1 LPSQNKR
8 LKSNSKITKWGLFI
22 ILALIWGSSFE
33 LMKLGL
39 YQNND
44 FSKPVLTAY
53 QVAALRLFF
62 AGLIILPLGYKA
74 FKEIPT
80 EKRNYAILSG
90 LLGSFFPAFL
100 FCLAE
105 TKLDGSFAG
114 TLNSL
119 TPIFVLLVGFL
130 FFNLKPTQWQVIGIL
145 VSFVGSIA
153 LFFSKNGQT
162 GDLLYVAYIILATI
176 FYGLNV
182 NMVGKK
188 LKEVPSIK
196 IAALAFSFLTI
207 PSLIILLAT
216 HTHQLNFNDPVI
228 IKSISA
234 SAILGI
240 LGTTIASILF
250 YVLMKRAGGVFASAV
265 TYGIPFVAM
274 FWDIIHNMPT
284 NIWIW
289 LSLLIILSGIFI
301 TNRKREQS

>member
-1 LPSQNKR
+1 MKG
-8 LKSNSKITKWGLFI
+8 NSTVIKWGLFI

-39 YQNND
+39 YENND
-44 FSKPVLTAY
+44 FTKPVLSAY

-62 AGLIILPLGYKA
+62 AGLIILPFGYKA
-74 FKEIPT
+74 FKEIPSQ
-80 EKRNYAILSG
+80 KRNYAILSG

-100 FCLAE
+100 FCMAE
-105 TKLDGSFAG
+105 TKLDASFAG
-114 TLNSL
+114 ALNSL

-130 FFNLKPTQWQVIGIL
+130 FFQLKPTQWQVMGIL
-145 VSFVGSIA
+145 LSFAGSIL
-153 LFFSKNGQT
+153 LFFSKSGQT
-162 GDLLYVAYIILATI
+162 GDLLYVGYIFVATM

-188 LKEVPSIK
+188 LKDVPSIK

-207 PSLIILLAT
+207 PSLIILLVT
-216 HTHQLNFNDPVI
+216 RTHQLDYNNITI

-234 SAILGI
+234 SALLGI

-250 YVLMKRAGGVFASAV
+250 YMLMKKAGGVFASAV

-274 FWDIIHNMPT
+274 FWDVVHGMHMS
-284 NIWIW
+284 IWVW
-289 LSLLIILSGIFI
+289 LSLVVILCGIFI
-301 TNRKREQS
+301 TNIKTSTPSKITD